1 MLRTQNMK
9 LNRVWSNSED
19 GNEDAA
25 HETRSRISRRHSYNE
40 DFYDSITD
48 LSKRSPYSE
57 GYHKPIYNEYYI
69 DESPKTPPYYNR
81 KRRSSEGFYNYRRDY
96 MNTGLQNCKCY
107 NNGFCNNETDRYNDI
122 YPSSGKKNIN
132 RHRRDS
138 SNRITDSRRNSKNS
152 QVRSIRSGYSKSS
165 QSGDVQEKRDSIIL
179 QDLIKGLAN
188 LSDNTSDNEDTL
200 HTPESTNDTLNDNDK
215 DDDIDENK
223 EEESNKGVKKKRKRD
238 LIYKTCILGLKAGL
252 MFLGH
257 LLLTFLKVFPII

>member
-9 LNRVWSNSED
+9 HNRVWSNSED
-19 GNEDAA
+19 GNEEAVN
-25 HETRSRISRRHSYNE
+25 ETRSRISRRHSYNE
-40 DFYDSITD
+40 DFFDSITH
-48 LSKRSPYSE
+48 LTQRSPYSN

-96 MNTGLQNCKCY
+96 MNTGLQNWKCY
-107 NNGFCNNETDRYNDI
+107 NNGFCYNETDPYNDI
-122 YPSSGKKNIN
+122 YPSSGKKNFN
-132 RHRRDS
+132 RHRRNS
-138 SNRITDSRRNSKNS
+138 SNRITDSRQNSKSS

-165 QSGDVQEKRDSIIL
+165 KSGDVQEKRDSIIL

-188 LSDNTSDNEDTL
+188 LSDNTSDNEETL
-200 HTPESTNDTLNDNDK
+200 PTPESTIDTLNDND
-215 DDDIDENK
+215 IDNDEK
-223 EEESNKGVKKKRKRD
+223 EESNKGIKKINKKN

-257 LLLTFLKVFPII
+257 LLLTFLKVLPII